1 MKTKTLSQFCVGN
14 HNTPNAIED
23 YVHFSSEVLI
33 SISRVSFASMNIF
46 SNADILLV
54 QEDFDRSF
62 ADKVIAFKKISPQ
75 SKKLV
80 IIATENIQGDSF
92 NDIHELN
99 KIAFRKESLVEMA
112 HNQLK
117 SLNLASFLYKK
128 YLSGLKRD
136 ILGFSNIFNRIRS
149 DHLGVLHRRYSNFLH
164 AAPYADQIWLMPGLD
179 VEPYYKLF
187 GDKIK
192 SFPFVLRP
200 RKPRFSEIIN
210 YHALVSG
217 KISPHRRNLLN
228 YLGLYEQRSGPVKKS
243 WEELIITTSF
253 DIPLSIRREILR
265 TVGLYLDLPV
275 SDGSKIFSSMKAAIS
290 LEAGTP
296 FFSLSDANPGK
307 FAPFVRTFADIRSLK
322 EEMGRYSREE
332 LAEMGAQFSSDAAKV
347 FTPSAYPFLEELL
360 K

>member
-1 MKTKTLSQFCVGN
+1 MKPKTLSHFCFGN

-23 YVHFSSEVLI
+23 YVHFSLGVLMT
-33 SISRVSFASMNIF
+33 ISRTSFASRHIF
-46 SNADILLV
+46 SNADILVV
-54 QEDFDRSF
+54 QEDFDRCF

-99 KIAFRKESLVEMA
+99 KIASRKESLVELA
-112 HNQLK
+112 QNQLK
-117 SLNLASFLYKK
+117 SQNLASFLYKK
-128 YLSGLKRD
+128 YLSRLKRD
-136 ILGFSNIFNRIRS
+136 VLGFSKIFDRIRS
-149 DHLGVLHRRYSNFLH
+149 DHLGVLHRRYLNFLH
-164 AAPYADQIWLMPGLD
+164 VAPYADQIWLMPGLD
-179 VEPYYKLF
+179 LEPYYKLF
-187 GDKIK
+187 GDKVQT
-192 SFPFVLRP
+192 FPFVLRP
-200 RKPRFSEIIN
+200 SRPRFSEIIN
-210 YHALVSG
+210 YHALLSG
-217 KISPHRRNLLN
+217 KISPHRRSLLN
-228 YLGLYEQRSGPVKKS
+228 YLGLYEQRSGSVKKS

-265 TVGLYLDLPV
+265 TAGLYLDLPV

-290 LEAGTP
+290 LEVGTP

-322 EEMGRYSREE
+322 EEIGRYSKEE
-332 LAEMGAQFSSDAAKV
+332 LVEVGAHFSSGAAKV
-347 FTPSAYPFLEELL
+347 HTPASYPFLEELL